1 MTTNDRDN
9 ARISEIS
16 TLLNRGDNLPCE
28 EGRWLLYTFWRT
40 RSELDYARG
49 RIEAYQKVEAWM
61 NQP

>member
-1 MTTNDRDN
+1 MTSNERDD
-9 ARISEIS
+9 ARLSEIS

-28 EGRWLLYTFWRT
+28 KCRWMLYTLWRT

-49 RIEAYQKVEAWM
+49 RIEVYQKVEEWM